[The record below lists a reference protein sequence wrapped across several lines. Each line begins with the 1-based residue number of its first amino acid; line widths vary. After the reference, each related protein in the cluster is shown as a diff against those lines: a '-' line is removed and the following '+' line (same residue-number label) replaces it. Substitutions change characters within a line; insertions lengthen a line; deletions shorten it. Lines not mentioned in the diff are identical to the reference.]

1 MSHPDFDDLED
12 EVRDQY
18 ILEAFEE
25 LDADNQIPYDISSG
39 DYSTIYEYHPVLDQA
54 RRNYESSFE
63 DD

>member
-25 LDADNQIPYDISSG
+25 LDSDNQIPYGVSTG
-39 DYSTIYEYHPVLDQA
+39 DYSTVYEYDPVLNLA
-54 RRNYESSFE
+54 RLNYESSFE